1 MEAAEL
7 RERVN
12 VLIHTADAEVLR
24 LILAILKAAQG
35 DG

>member
-7 RERVN
+7 RERIDA
-12 VLIHTADAEVLR
+12 LLHTADAEVLR

-35 DG
+35 DD